1 MTDVRAIGLLPIML
15 YYQDPGLPPP
25 GQPAT
30 AGSQLRNLRVL
41 LMYCARRIWAPPPPS
56 PILSIVR
63 RSDEICRRRRAL
75 AILLHALSSYS

>member
-15 YYQDPGLPPP
+15 YYQDLGLPPP

-30 AGSQLRNLRVL
+30 AGSQLRNLRVIS
-41 LMYCARRIWAPPPPS
+41 MYCARRIWAPPPS